1 MALIQRVPGV
11 TFTNTLPKLYRD
23 QVINA
28 GTLQLYDA
36 LDTFSWPSQAAG
48 PGTLNNLVDGGA
60 SAAVSS
66 TVLFDNG
73 FRFVDTG
80 SGADLITLPASAQP
94 TATEPGFL
102 FLLWLK
108 RDATQVNT
116 MTAAVAG
123 ASTSNTNGYRIT
135 SASNGAIGLGFCNPE
150 TFYNTVADQVYQFA
164 ISAKR
169 RVDNSGYDFSFWQD
183 GGLLLT
189 SFRAGDFVPAGTPRI
204 GALGG
209 TYQTNWKGVVFR
221 SMFDSLSA
229 KTAQEIVE
237 LDYEKNVGR
246 FV

>member
-11 TFTNTLPKLYRD
+11 TFSNTLPKLYRD
-23 QVINA
+23 EVINA

-36 LDTFSWPSQAAG
+36 LDTFSWASQAAG
-48 PGTLNNLVDGGA
+48 PGTLNNLADVVDPA
-60 SAAVSS
+60 SVSS
-66 TVLFDNG
+66 TIAFDNG

-94 TATEPGFL
+94 AADEPGFL

-108 RDATQVNT
+108 RDTTQVNT
-116 MTAAVAG
+116 LNAAVAG
-123 ASTSNTNGYRIT
+123 ASTGNTNGYRIT
-135 SASNGAIGLGFCNPE
+135 SASNGAIGLGFCAPE
-150 TFYNTVADQVYQFA
+150 NFYNTVADQVYQFG

-169 RVDNSGYDFSFWQD
+169 RVDNSGYDWAFWRD
-183 GGLLLT
+183 GVLLT
-189 SFRAGDFVPAGTPRI
+189 SGFRAGDFVPAGSPRI

-221 SMFDSLSA
+221 TIFDDLSV

-237 LDYEKNVGR
+237 LDYEKNSGR

>member
-11 TFTNTLPKLYRD
+11 TFSNALPKLYRD
-23 QVINA
+23 QVINS

-36 LDTFSWPSQAAG
+36 LDSFSWPSQAAG
-48 PGTLNNLVDGGA
+48 PGTLNNLVDGGDPA
-60 SAAVSS
+60 SVSS
-66 TVLFDNG
+66 TVLFSGG
-73 FRFVDTG
+73 FEFVDSVGT
-80 SGADLITLPASAQP
+80 DLITLPASAQP
-94 TATEPGFL
+94 AADEPGLL

-116 MTAAVAG
+116 LTAAVAG
-123 ASTSNTNGYRIT
+123 ASTGNTNGYRIT
-135 SASNGAIGLGFCNPE
+135 SASNGAIGLGFCVPD

-169 RVDNSGYDFSFWQD
+169 RVDNSGYDYSYWRD

-221 SMFDSLSA
+221 TLFDDLST

-237 LDYEKNVGR
+237 LDYETNVGR